1 MPNPSMQ
8 KRITTQ
14 LLMQDIFAQVRS
26 IYRYIY
32 WSPLGVVSCIE
43 QSSTDSQIPMIFC
56 CVSAGE
62 WARVKC
68 LLWFRL
74 TCPRHTVTRDTAWPR
89 DTSSPLHRSSGGL
102 AVVTI
107 ISSQSGPGP
116 GHSPRT
122 PLLPPWSV
130 DISHVHYLKI
140 VKIFISLWNAL
151 YLIKLNIGMLLVKVR
166 PSLPSARKVEQRGGA
181 TWPGCCCWPEWPGN
195 FLSCLAFIC
204 SQHQHS
210 TAGHSAQ

>member
-1 MPNPSMQ
+1 MQ

-32 WSPLGVVSCIE
+32 WSDRQLYRAILNRFPDSDDILLCIGCGVGEGKVFIMIPAHLP
-43 QSSTDSQIPMIFC
+43 SSH
-56 CVSAGE
+56 
-62 WARVKC
+62 
-68 LLWFRL
+68 
-74 TCPRHTVTRDTAWPR
+74 RHTWHRVTSWHLVTTP
-89 DTSSPLHRSSGGL
+89 SQS
-102 AVVTI
+102 VVTI

-140 VKIFISLWNAL
+140 FMIFISLWNAL